1 MLEQRWPLT
10 KRDQRIFWVI
20 QLIYSQQK
28 EMYDNKTN
36 RCDNRIVN
44 IYQPYVR
51 PIVRGKDKTKV
62 EFGAKLSVK
71 CDGMFRPNPLGSYS
85 RSW

>member
-1 MLEQRWPLT
+1 
-10 KRDQRIFWVI
+10 
-20 QLIYSQQK
+20 
-28 EMYDNKTN
+28 MYDNKTN

-44 IYQPYVR
+44 IYQLYVR

-71 CDGMFRPNPLGSYS
+71 FIYQPYHVRPIVRGKDKTKVEFGAKLSVSEFDGMCVK
-85 RSW
+85 